1 MRHLGF
7 VAGFCATCA
16 VVVPL
21 AWHPLDASID
31 RDGKRVRPLQQTLEL
46 DGAKVTLDVD
56 RAIVHTGD
64 AVHATLRAYADKPA
78 RVAVTLRVTRNVN
91 YEGARVE
98 TPDKPI
104 DRETFV
110 LDAAPGGGKP
120 VQTTLVLGKLPDR
133 PNLTDN
139 FRISIMPKGESKDD
153 ELPRVAAVNVIG
165 WSGDSL
171 DMEIV
176 PRGPMTADAPFKVA
190 VRVKNTTWK
199 KLRARPWIRLGTSV
213 GSGGEI
219 ADDADDFD
227 IAAIDTKGRDEEPE
241 MRAGA
246 VITEEFIVTPKHAGK
261 RVTFVANAE
270 VFEMEPGPVTAGAMD
285 LETFRLRQPRVA
297 SR

>member
-1 MRHLGF
+1 MRQLGF

-64 AVHATLRAYADKPA
+64 AVHATLRAYADKPT

-91 YEGARVE
+91 YEGERVE
-98 TPDKPI
+98 TPDVSI
-104 DRETFV
+104 DREGFV
-110 LDAAPGGGKP
+110 LEAAPGGGKP

-139 FRISIMPKGESKDD
+139 FKISISPKANSEQ
-153 ELPRVAAVNVIG
+153 VAAVSVIG

-176 PRGPMTADAPFKVA
+176 PRGPMTADAPFKIA
-190 VRVKNTTWK
+190 VRVKNTTGK

-213 GSGGEI
+213 GAGGDI
-219 ADDADDFD
+219 ADDAEDFD
-227 IAAIDTKGRDEEPE
+227 IAAIDTKSRDEAPE

-246 VITEEFIVTPKHAGK
+246 VITEEFIVTPKHPGK

-270 VFEMEPGPVTAGAMD
+270 AFDMEPGPVTAGAMD
-285 LETFRLRQPRVA
+285 IETFRLRQPRVA

>member
-78 RVAVTLRVTRNVN
+78 RVAVTLRVSRNVN

-98 TPDKPI
+98 TPDVAI
-104 DRETFV
+104 DREQFV

-139 FRISIMPKGESKDD
+139 FKISIAPKGDPSQ
-153 ELPRVAAVNVIG
+153 VAAVDVVG

-176 PRGPMTADAPFKVA
+176 PKGPMTADAPFKVA
-190 VRVKNTTWK
+190 VRVKNTTGK

-219 ADDADDFD
+219 AEDADDFD
-227 IAAIDTKGRDEEPE
+227 IAAIDTKSRDEEPE

-261 RVTFVANAE
+261 RVTFVANAS

-285 LETFRLRQPRVA
+285 IETFRLRQPRVA